1 MIENQAAGREAA
13 QRVDTV
19 GSSCPPRLERQWR
32 ELGLLEL
39 GVEELELRWPF
50 QWKLEPRG

>member
-1 MIENQAAGREAA
+1 MIKNQAVGREAA

-19 GSSCPPRLERQWR
+19 GSSRHPSLERQWR
-32 ELGLLEL
+32 EVGLLEL
-39 GVEELELRWPF
+39 GAEELELRWPF

>member
-32 ELGLLEL
+32 EMGLLEL

>member
-1 MIENQAAGREAA
+1 MIKNQAVGREAT

-19 GSSCPPRLERQWR
+19 GNSCHPRLERQWR
-32 ELGLLEL
+32 EVGLLEL
-39 GVEELELRWPF
+39 GAEEWELQWPF